1 MPRYPVEYESPREG
15 DVWTYTADEPPA
27 EGEMITL
34 DGSDV
39 TVVVDEVRIELD
51 GGVRLHVSRAPA

>member
-1 MPRYPVEYESPREG
+1 MPTYPVEYESPKEG
-15 DVWTYTADEPPA
+15 AVWTYTADEPPD

-39 TVVVDEVRIELD
+39 TVVVDEVRD
-51 GGVRLHVSRAPA
+51 DPQGTVLHVSRAAA